1 VAASRADKWKV
12 TGLAERRR
20 FERRMT
26 YIRWAGVAG
35 AAVAV
40 SAESSFPSVASE
52 RGAWVTIVLL
62 AAANFALRQGIGPHA
77 KGRDLERLGLAG
89 FALDTVALMAFA
101 WITAHD
107 TPYVTWALLLLVPVE
122 GALRFRF
129 RGAAGGAVAV
139 ALFFIPQGLHRAHLA
154 NDGFD
159 ATTYLFIVGLATLLA
174 LVTGSM
180 AESWYAQ
187 IVAFERQSHKLAEVD
202 RLKDRFL
209 AITSHEIRGPL
220 TAIITGVDTV
230 WKRANRIN
238 DDQRDRLLE
247 MVSGQAHHLAR
258 LVEDLMV
265 TSHLQAGKLTLQA
278 EWTELEGAVRKAL
291 ESAAARRRAHRLEV
305 FIEPLRVCV
314 DASRIDQVIRN
325 LVENAYKYT
334 PDKTRVAVTARS
346 TKDGIS
352 IEIADEGPG
361 IPPQQRSA
369 LFEAFSRIEETSTG
383 QEGVGLGLFVV
394 SQIVAAMDGHID
406 LVSSSRGTAFTISI
420 PCSTQPLSGRHLG
433 LVGEAGRQPRTG

>member
-1 VAASRADKWKV
+1 VPICEGM
-12 TGLAERRR
+12 TGFAERRR

-26 YIRWAGVAG
+26 YIRWAGAAC

-40 SAESSFPSVASE
+40 SAESRYPSIATE
-52 RGAWVTIVLL
+52 RGAWLTVGLL
-62 AAANFALRQGIGPHA
+62 VAANFALRQGIGPHA
-77 KGRDLERLGLAG
+77 KPHDLARLGLAG

-101 WITAHD
+101 WISAHD
-107 TPYVTWALLLLVPVE
+107 APFVTWALLLLVPVE
-122 GALRFRF
+122 GALRYRF
-129 RGAAGGAVAV
+129 RGAGAGAVAV
-139 ALFFIPQGLHRAHLA
+139 ALFFIPHGLHRANLV
-154 NDGFD
+154 DGGFD
-159 ATTYLFIVGLATLLA
+159 VTTYLFIIGLATLVS

-180 AESWYAQ
+180 AESWHAQ

-202 RLKDRFL
+202 KLKDRFL

-230 WKRANRIN
+230 WKRSNRLN
-238 DDQRDRLLE
+238 EDQRRRLLE

-265 TSHLQAGKLTLQA
+265 TSHLQAGKLTMQA
-278 EWTELEGAVRKAL
+278 EWTELERAVTKAL
-291 ESAAARRRAHRLEV
+291 ESAATRRRAHRLEV

-334 PDKTRVAVTARS
+334 PDKTRVAVTAKS
-346 TKDGIS
+346 TGDGIS

-361 IPPQQRSA
+361 IPPQQRTA

-394 SQIVAAMDGHID
+394 SQIVAAMEGHID
-406 LVSSSRGTAFTISI
+406 LVSSARGTTFTISI
-420 PCSTQPLSGRHLG
+420 PCDTQPLSGARLG
-433 LVGEAGRQPRTG
+433 LVEELRHTPSTG

>member
-1 VAASRADKWKV
+1 
-12 TGLAERRR
+12 
-20 FERRMT
+20 MT

-35 AAVAV
+35 ALASVA
-40 SAESSFPSVASE
+40 AESSYPSDATE
-52 RGAWVTIVLL
+52 RGAWLMVALL
-62 AAANFALRQGIGPHA
+62 AAANFALRQGIGPQA
-77 KGRDLERLGLAG
+77 KARDLERLGFAG
-89 FALDTVALMAFA
+89 FALDAVALMAFA
-101 WITAHD
+101 WISAHD

-122 GALRFRF
+122 GALRYRF
-129 RGAAGGAVAV
+129 RGAGAGALVV
-139 ALFFIPQGLHRAHLA
+139 ALFFIPQGLHRARLVD
-154 NDGFD
+154 DGFD
-159 ATTYLFIVGLATLLA
+159 VTTYLFIVGLTVLVA

-180 AESWYAQ
+180 AESWHAQ
-187 IVAFERQSHKLAEVD
+187 IVAFKAQSHKLAEVD

-230 WKRANRIN
+230 WRRANRLN
-238 DDQRDRLLE
+238 DDQRKRLLE

-265 TSHLQAGKLTLQA
+265 TSHMQAGKLSLQA
-278 EWTELEGAVRKAL
+278 DWTELEGAVRKAL
-291 ESAAARRRAHRLEV
+291 ESAASKRRAHRLEV

-334 PDKTRVAVTARS
+334 PDKTRVAVTAKR
-346 TKDGIS
+346 TGDGIS
-352 IEIADEGPG
+352 IEIADNGQG
-361 IPPQQRSA
+361 IPSRQRSA

-406 LVSSSRGTAFTISI
+406 LVSSSRGTTFTISI
-420 PCSTQPLSGRHLG
+420 PCETQPLAERHLG
-433 LVGEAGRQPRTG
+433 LVGEGRQSPSGG